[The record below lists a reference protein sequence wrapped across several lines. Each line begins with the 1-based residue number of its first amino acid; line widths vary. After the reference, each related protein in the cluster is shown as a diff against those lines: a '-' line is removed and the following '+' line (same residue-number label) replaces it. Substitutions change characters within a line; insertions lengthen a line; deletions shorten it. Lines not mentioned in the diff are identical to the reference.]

1 MMPAFAGAL
10 IVSYLL
16 GSIPA
21 AHIAGLSKGIDLRKH
36 GSGNLGATNVIRVL
50 GTKIGLMVFAFD
62 MAKGAIPVAVF
73 SRWLPTSSLLLGDP
87 TVTGIACGVAAIV
100 GHVRP
105 IYLKFGKGGKGVAT
119 AAGVFLALAP
129 IETLLTLIIFAVVLL
144 SSGYVSLGSLTGA
157 LMLPVL
163 LAVTVGIRSPLF
175 AVSVLVAVFVFWTH
189 RANIGRLRRGE
200 EHRFGKRGV
209 ATRRSAAT
217 LAISLAIVLA
227 VLVATRFRAE
237 TSEEAHGMTVPAKRP

>member
-1 MMPAFAGAL
+1 MLLLAGAI

-62 MAKGAIPVAVF
+62 MAKGAVPVAVF
-73 SRWLPTSSLLLGDP
+73 SRWLPHESLLFGDP
-87 TVTGIACGVAAIV
+87 TITGIACGVAAII

-129 IETLLTLIIFAVVLL
+129 IQTLLTLIIFAVVLL
-144 SSGYVSLGSLTGA
+144 SSGFVSLGSLTGA
-157 LMLPVL
+157 VMLPVL
-163 LAVTVGIRSPLF
+163 LAITVGVRSPLF
-175 AVSVLVAVFVFWTH
+175 AISVLVALFVFWTH

-200 EHRFGKRGV
+200 EHRFGKRG
-209 ATRRSAAT
+209 TPPKRPAAT
-217 LAISLAIVLA
+217 LAISLVIVLA
-227 VLVATRFRAE
+227 VLVASRY
-237 TSEEAHGMTVPAKRP
+237 GK